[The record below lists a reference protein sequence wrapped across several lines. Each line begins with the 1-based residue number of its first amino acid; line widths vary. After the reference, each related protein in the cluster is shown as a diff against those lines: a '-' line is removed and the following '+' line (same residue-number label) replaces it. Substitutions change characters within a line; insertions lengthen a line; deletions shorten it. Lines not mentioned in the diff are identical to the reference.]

1 METYIKIIQ
10 LHKISLLIIR
20 EWEEIEENNKE
31 SIKINIDVKR

>member
-10 LHKISLLIIR
+10 LHKISMLIIR
-20 EWEEIEENNKE
+20 KSEEIEENNKE